1 MQYPISNTFFLL
13 FLYPCVFVLLCVDL
27 SYQQY
32 MQKRSKW
39 PKNLLEQSIVSYSKN
54 TQIKVEGGYV
64 VLLE

>member
-13 FLYPCVFVLLCVDL
+13 FLYPCVFVLCVDL

-39 PKNLLEQSIVSYSKN
+39 PKNLLEQSIVRYSKN